1 MASLTPGAAT
11 ARSPFTTRLD
21 GRLGR
26 VLTWVVLTGAALWGL
41 LATGWGI
48 ATLVGQL
55 LRDRFTVILFADAPL
70 PADASAGTAA
80 LDGGNYATAEVT
92 VSGLSALPRFL
103 LTLEASTTL
112 ATTLLVSATVA
123 YFCWTVLRRRPFT
136 KPVFALV
143 ALVGYALILGTV
155 LGQGFGGLGRMI
167 AAGELN
173 AGSDTGFWP
182 LATLVDLGPA
192 GTGLVLLVAAGAIH
206 LGQRL
211 QRDTD
216 GLI

>member
-1 MASLTPGAAT
+1 MGSGTPTAAT
-11 ARSPFTTRLD
+11 EHTARTTGLD
-21 GRLGR
+21 GKVGQ
-26 VLTWVVLTGAALWGL
+26 VLTWAVLAGAVLWGV
-41 LATGWGI
+41 LATGFG
-48 ATLVGQL
+48 AVTLISQL
-55 LRDRFTVILFADAPL
+55 LRDRFTVILFADAAL
-70 PADASAGTAA
+70 PPAASAGTAA
-80 LDGGNYATAEVT
+80 LEGGRYATAEVT
-92 VSGLSALPRFL
+92 VSGLSDLPRFL
-103 LTLEASTTL
+103 LTLEASTSL

-123 YFCWTVLRRRPFT
+123 YFCWSVLRRRPFNR
-136 KPVFALV
+136 PVFALV
-143 ALVGYALILGTV
+143 ALVGYALVLGTV

-173 AGSDTGFWP
+173 SNPTGFWP